1 MYMTVL
7 LCYVIYLD
15 VIIVLIYKR
24 VDTGCTLILTFAG
37 ATLENFVDI
46 ACRDTSQNCG
56 MVALPAGEVHWFVD
70 TKPDGQHAGMR
81 LFLIMVLSSSSNSFP
96 EKF

>member
-1 MYMTVL
+1 MFHGFSSFDYMYMTVL

-15 VIIVLIYKR
+15 VILIIVIIYKR
-24 VDTGCTLILTFAG
+24 VDTGCTLILTFTG

-56 MVALPAGEVHWFVD
+56 MVALPAGEVH
-70 TKPDGQHAGMR
+70 
-81 LFLIMVLSSSSNSFP
+81 
-96 EKF
+96 

>member
-1 MYMTVL
+1 MFHGFSSFDYMYMTVL

-56 MVALPAGEVHWFVD
+56 MVALPAGEVH
-70 TKPDGQHAGMR
+70 
-81 LFLIMVLSSSSNSFP
+81 
-96 EKF
+96 